1 MTAEEKYGMDGAA
14 LNRWGNNRVITNMAC
29 KDDNSEEE
37 KLADDQR
44 RSSGDD
50 DSRGLVFKRTVANIG
65 GIGKMSEY
73 AQTGIYIDPH

>member
-1 MTAEEKYGMDGAA
+1 MTAEEKYGIDSDRNAA
-14 LNRWGNNRVITNMAC
+14 FNRRGNNRVISC

-37 KLADDQR
+37 KGIEENR

-50 DSRGLVFKRTVANIG
+50 ARKLVFKGHANIG